1 MHTTGACTAQADG
14 TLTMPPGATADS
26 VVYVDAGAVTI
37 TVTGA
42 PSSLEGHPR
51 IEMWFAGEK
60 VGAVALE
67 STEAHSLPFRV
78 QAHASG
84 PTPLRLGYVVETGPR
99 DGLGPTLHVEKVV
112 ITEP

>member
-1 MHTTGACTAQADG
+1 MHTTGACEAQADG

-26 VVYVDAGAVTI
+26 IVYVDAGAVTI
-37 TVTGA
+37 TVTAA
-42 PSSLEGHPR
+42 PSSLEHQPR

-67 STEAHSLPFRV
+67 STESGPLPFHV

-84 PTPLRLGYVVETGPR
+84 PTELRLGFLVEAGPG

-112 ITEP
+112 ITQP